1 MSRHAITIALLVVA
15 LALYALGIK
24 GWGLAFFVA
33 GAVVELLFWARIISS
48 RESPTRSEASNSN

>member
-1 MSRHAITIALLVVA
+1 MSRHLITVALLIGA

-33 GAVVELLFWARIISS
+33 GAVFELLFWVRLIRSA
-48 RESPTRSEASNSN
+48 PRSEAPER